1 MGAVSAEKA
10 GMSRYAEIKDWLR
23 RLCATRPAGS
33 GLPSEVKV
41 AEQFGVSR
49 MTARKA
55 FQNLVNAGLIVRRK
69 GAGSFVLPPPLHRH
83 EGVLRSFTQDMVA
96 RGLTPSSK
104 LVRGDVGAA
113 PEAAAT
119 LGLRPADWV
128 VTIERVR
135 YADGVAVAL
144 EKTVLPGEFAPVL
157 QADLEQG
164 SLHRALAD
172 LGRDMG
178 RASGYVT
185 ARLATHDEAQLL
197 GVEVPA
203 ALLVESRTITD
214 TTGRI
219 IENTRSAYVGSRWV
233 IDTGSFVAPVTPSD
247 AGREGEGAAAIPLTP
262 HAS

>member
-10 GMSRYAEIKDWLR
+10 GTARYTEIEEWLR
-23 RLCATRPAGS
+23 RLCATRPPGS
-33 GLPSEVKV
+33 GLPSEVEV

-55 FQNLVNAGLIVRRK
+55 FQNLVHAGLIARRK
-69 GAGSFVLPPPLHRH
+69 GAGSFVLPAPLHRP

-96 RGLTPSSK
+96 RGLTPSSR

-113 PEAAAT
+113 PEAAAA

-135 YADGVAVAL
+135 YADDVAVAL
-144 EKTVLPGEFAPVL
+144 ERTVLPGDFAPVL

-172 LGRDMG
+172 LGRQMG

-185 ARLATHDEAQLL
+185 ARLATNDEAHLL
-197 GVEVPA
+197 GVELPA

-219 IENTRSAYVGSRWV
+219 IENTQSAYVGSRWV
-233 IDTGSFVAPVTPSD
+233 IDTGSFVAPVTPSQTEPED
-247 AGREGEGAAAIPLTP
+247 QAAAQR
-262 HAS
+262 